1 MVSYTKCDR
10 LFFLFKTNFI
20 IIIIIIIIDVETI
33 EEDIK

>member
-20 IIIIIIIIDVETI
+20 IIIIIDVETI